1 MLECLIIGDSIGV
14 GTHHFR
20 KECVAYAKSGWNTS
34 RWNHDY
40 LMNDLTAQTVIISL
54 GSNDMKHINTREEL
68 QKTRAKVKGNRVF
81 WILPAIKPHIQKI
94 VREIANEHHDTVI
107 EITNLQ
113 ADKIHPS
120 FQGYKELADKTK

>member
-34 RWNHDY
+34 QWNHDY

-54 GSNDMKHINTREEL
+54 GSNDLKHMNTREEL
-68 QKTRAKVKGNRVF
+68 QKTRAKVKGHRVF
-81 WILPAIKPHIQKI
+81 WILPAIKPHIQQI
-94 VREIANEHHDTVI
+94 VRDIAKEHNDTVL
-107 EITNLQ
+107 EISNLQ

-120 FQGYKELADKTK
+120 FQGYKELAEKTK

>member
-34 RWNHDY
+34 QWNQDY
-40 LMNDLTAQTVIISL
+40 LKNDLTAQTVIISL
-54 GSNDMKHINTREEL
+54 GSNDLKHINTREEL

-94 VREIANEHHDTVI
+94 VREVANEHHDTVI
-107 EITNLQ
+107 EITKLQ